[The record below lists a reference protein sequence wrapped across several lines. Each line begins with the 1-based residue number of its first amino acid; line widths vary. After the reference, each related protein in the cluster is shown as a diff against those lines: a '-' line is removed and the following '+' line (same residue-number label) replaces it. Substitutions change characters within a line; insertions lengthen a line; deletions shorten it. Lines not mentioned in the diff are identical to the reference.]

1 MHLLLADRVAPA
13 RSLSATLVSV
23 VLHVGLIAVVV
34 ATGQR
39 VVDTVRDLIE
49 QSVQYLY
56 PAPKEV
62 GLDRLGLQREAIGS
76 IARTQGP
83 GNPQAVT
90 GADRTG
96 MKAML
101 SREGIEYAPIPLQ
114 GDSPLPGLGDNA
126 FSSVEVDSIALVDP
140 TSIAP
145 EYPQALAA
153 RKVEGG
159 AVFRFVIDST
169 GLVDLSTV
177 RVMSTTHKLF
187 AQAVVEAMPKMKYRP
202 AKVGDRAVR
211 LLVEQ
216 AFSFKI
222 QKAKGQIS

>member
-1 MHLLLADRVAPA
+1 VHLLLADRVAPA

-114 GDSPLPGLGDNA
+114 GDSPHRPRVSTGARRPKGRGRCSVSFRDRFHWARRSIDRARDVDNA
-126 FSSVEVDSIALVDP
+126 
-140 TSIAP
+140 
-145 EYPQALAA
+145 
-153 RKVEGG
+153 
-159 AVFRFVIDST
+159 
-169 GLVDLSTV
+169 
-177 RVMSTTHKLF
+177 
-187 AQAVVEAMPKMKYRP
+187 
-202 AKVGDRAVR
+202 
-211 LLVEQ
+211 
-216 AFSFKI
+216 
-222 QKAKGQIS
+222 